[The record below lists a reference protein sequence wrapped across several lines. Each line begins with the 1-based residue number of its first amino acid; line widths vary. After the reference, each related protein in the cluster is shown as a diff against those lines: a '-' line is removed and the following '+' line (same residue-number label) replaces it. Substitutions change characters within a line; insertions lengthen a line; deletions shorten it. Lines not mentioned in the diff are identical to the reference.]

1 MNTPEQN
8 RQKAQDIIK
17 KMQTNSLQLRI
28 SQPLITLDGIEN
40 RTGGLLDPLLPEDK
54 FYLER
59 IKDGIPQG
67 NVTTIENVSSYMEE
81 QTIQQTRRKLIEIT
95 DVTES
100 ITIDLSPYRL
110 YTKFRIQFPATRT
123 IPDIS
128 ISIEGIADL
137 KYGLESIIMSG
148 LGSDTDYLS
157 SDKRGTITFTLD
169 STDYEFPASI
179 YHFGGFATGGTP
191 ATIFLHIDYTEAD
204 SSSSFKYVAEN
215 AIYADTGK
223 IACELW
229 SINTV
234 PDPDVGELIAPFKE
248 NSTLVLKYNG
258 VLSQSGYDAMEKAT
272 EDIHWFIS
280 FKELDADAGIID
292 YFGADYLDLD
302 HQIYFGEQMPILKS
316 TGILN
321 INNKFYMNAM
331 TRHQSGHVKDSA
343 TYFYSDRL
351 FWTLGTE
358 NIQMYLSPLRNNM
371 LDESRWD
378 TLPTDFGLYRVI
390 VKGKFAQ
397 NQLNI

>member
-1 MNTPEQN
+1 M
-8 RQKAQDIIK
+8 DIIEK
-17 KMQTNSLQLRI
+17 TKNNIL
-28 SQPLITLDGIEN
+28 SQETRDGEPLATYSFIEE
-40 RTGGLLDPLLPEDK
+40 RTGGLLTPLNQEDK
-54 FYLER
+54 IYVER
-59 IKDGIPQG
+59 INDAIPTG
-67 NVTTIENVSSYMEE
+67 RITNVEMLALYMATN
-81 QTIQQTRRKLIEIT
+81 TIQQTRRKLIEVSEIT
-95 DVTES
+95 DT
-100 ITIDLSPYRL
+100 ITIDLSPYKL
-110 YTKFRIQFPATRT
+110 YSKFRIQFPATRT

-169 STDYEFPASI
+169 SADYEFPSSI
-179 YHFGGFATGGTP
+179 YHFGSFATGGTP

-204 SSSSFKYVAEN
+204 SSSPFKYVAEN

-258 VLSQSGYDAMEKAT
+258 VLSQSGYDAMVNPKA
-272 EDIHWFIS
+272 DLHWYIS
-280 FKELDADAGIID
+280 FQELDANAGIID
-292 YFGADYLDLD
+292 YFGADLLDVD
-302 HQIYFGEQMPILKS
+302 HQIYFGGQMPILKS

-331 TRHQSGHVKDSA
+331 TRHQSGNIANTS

-358 NIQMYLSPLRNNM
+358 NIKMYLSPLRGNM

-397 NQLNI
+397 NQLNN